1 MAARREGAGDARRG
15 SGTLAAVISQAL
27 RDAIRSGQFRPGEK
41 LPSEAKL
48 TAEHS
53 VSRTVIREAIAAL
66 RADGLVDPRQG
77 AGVFVLEPILAPVL
91 PFQNVDNARVSSVIE
106 LLELRSPVEIE
117 AAGLAAQRRSPAQEE
132 VIVER
137 HRAIIA
143 CIQNEQPTIEA
154 DFELHLAIAEATNNP
169 RFVEFLRVMGEGM
182 IPRSALRQSDAE
194 RSSSDYLRRL
204 VEEHGR
210 IVAAISNGDVDE
222 ARDAMRVHLSGS
234 QQRYRQLLRQ
244 L

>member
-1 MAARREGAGDARRG
+1 MSGRREVVGDAKRG
-15 SGTLAAVISQAL
+15 SSTLAAAISQAL
-27 RDAIRSGQFRPGEK
+27 REAIRSGRYRPGEK
-41 LPSEAKL
+41 LPSEARL
-48 TAEHS
+48 TAEYN

-77 AGVFVLEPILAPVL
+77 AGVFVLEPLSAPVL

-106 LLELRSPVEIE
+106 LLELRTPVETE
-117 AAGLAAQRRSPAQEE
+117 AAALAAQRRSPAQEE
-132 VIVER
+132 AIIER
-137 HRAIIA
+137 HHAIIA
-143 CIQNEQPTIEA
+143 CIQNGQPTIEA

-169 RFVEFLRVMGEGM
+169 RFVEFLRIMGEGM
-182 IPRSALRQSDAE
+182 IPRSALREPDSE
-194 RSSSDYLRRL
+194 RTSSDYLRRL

-210 IVAAISNGDVDE
+210 IVAAISNGDVDD
-222 ARDAMRVHLSGS
+222 AREAMRIHLSGS